1 MKILE
6 NVSYDFVIEKLLN
19 QKIVALFQGRSEA
32 GARSLGNRSLLF
44 DPRVPDG
51 KDIVNIVK
59 KREMFRPFA
68 GTVLLEHANEWFD
81 MMGLD
86 ESPFMS
92 FSLQCRDDK
101 KEKIPAI
108 IHVDGS
114 CRIQTL
120 TKEQNFH
127 YYNLIENF
135 YLKTGVPILLNT
147 SFNLAGD
154 PLVETPEDAI
164 HTLKNSKINYLYLPE
179 IELLVENEY
188 EE

>member
-6 NVSYDFVIEKLLN
+6 NVTYDFVIEKLLD

-44 DPRVPDG
+44 DPRVSNG

-68 GTVLLEHANEWFD
+68 GTILLEHADEWFD

-92 FSLQCRDDK
+92 FSLDCKEDK
-101 KEKIPAI
+101 KDKIPAI

-120 TKEQNFH
+120 SKEQNFH
-127 YYNLIENF
+127 YYNLIEKF
-135 YLKTGVPILLNT
+135 YLKTNVPILLNT

-164 HTLKNSKINYLYLPE
+164 HTLKNSKIDYLYLPE
-179 IELLVENEY
+179 IELFVENEY
-188 EE
+188 E